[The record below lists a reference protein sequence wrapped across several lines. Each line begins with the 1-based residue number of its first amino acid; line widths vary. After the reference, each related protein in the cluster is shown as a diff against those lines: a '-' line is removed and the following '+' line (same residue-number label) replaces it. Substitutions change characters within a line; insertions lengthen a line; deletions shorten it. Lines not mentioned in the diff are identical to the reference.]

1 MIIIYTLIVAFIALI
16 GRNREIGYGWAFVLT
31 FFLSPIIGL
40 IIILL
45 SKRKRVDFIETE
57 K

>member
-1 MIIIYTLIVAFIALI
+1 MIIIYTLIVALIALI
-16 GRNREIGYGWAFVLT
+16 GRNREIGYGWAFALT

-40 IIILL
+40 VIVLL
-45 SKRKRVDFIETE
+45 SKRKGVNFIETE